1 MPKKYILTSPDEDDS
16 QKSTYYNK
24 DKEWWQSELKNEE
37 CAYDTEDEARVEQI
51 FLKIQYQS
59 DPNYSEYPINIQ
71 SIE

>member
-16 QKSTYYNK
+16 EKPTYYNK
-24 DKEWWQSELKNEE
+24 DKEWWQTESTEE

-51 FLKIQYQS
+51 FLKMQYRS
-59 DPNYSEYPINIQ
+59 NPNHIEYPINIQ